1 MKNTSTTPTFLP
13 FTFALALGLCASVAS
28 AEGQASLYYG
38 RAGIDIV
45 PVLSVD
51 TFGGSVGFFA
61 GAVGAELAVEHMP
74 VGGLDLGIASL
85 GASMTNLMGNFVVQV
100 PIGRVQPYGTLGYG
114 ALYGRAGLDP
124 FLTIGGVTGALN
136 FGGGAKVFVTERVGV
151 RFDYRR
157 FVPRTDGIPDVDLPL
172 TDLTL
177 SLDPNLDRFIGGV
190 TFRF

>member
-1 MKNTSTTPTFLP
+1 MRSNTTTLA
-13 FTFALALGLCASVAS
+13 ALALAFALGLCASAAS

-45 PVLSVD
+45 PVLRFD
-51 TFGGSVGFFA
+51 TFGGSVGYFA
-61 GAVGAELAVEHMP
+61 GPVGAELAVEHMP

-100 PIGRVQPYGTLGYG
+100 PIGRVQPYGTIGYG

-124 FLTIGGVTGALN
+124 FLSAGGVTGALN
-136 FGGGAKVFVTERVGV
+136 FGGGAKVFLTERIGL

-157 FVPRTDGIPDVDLPL
+157 FVPRLDALPDVEIPF
-172 TDLTL
+172 TDLAL
-177 SLDPNLDRFIGGV
+177 SFEPNLDRFIGGV
-190 TFRF
+190 AFRF